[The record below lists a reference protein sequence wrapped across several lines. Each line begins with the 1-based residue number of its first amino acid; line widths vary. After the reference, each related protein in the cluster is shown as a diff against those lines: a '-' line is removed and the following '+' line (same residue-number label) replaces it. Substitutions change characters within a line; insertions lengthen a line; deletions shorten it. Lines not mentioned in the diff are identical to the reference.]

1 MVSFD
6 GDDNDDESYLSSGC
20 RQPFDPSVLVD
31 VENMKSGLAQNK
43 PCPRINR

>member
-20 RQPFDPSVLVD
+20 RQPFDPSVWVD
-31 VENMKSGLAQNK
+31 VENMKSGFAQNK
-43 PCPRINR
+43 PCPHIDR